1 MDHKS
6 LKQDLTYCL
15 KKFQKDGKVL
25 VCHGD
30 NLEVV
35 KVDEKNTYSFINDQ
49 YDPLAALVVIKGY
62 EVTQEHTRMYY
73 DSWVDEKGYFGTP
86 GATIHNS
93 YRHDQGYN
101 LSLIDLLVKETGIAA
116 ADWYAFLDGFEN
128 VAFTGKNEYYNVGV
142 YLREKF
148 LPVDVRTEPLT
159 KQVYLNQ
166 EVQGTT
172 VRKFV
177 VYSFKGKTQVVEAEC
192 QLMGTW
198 DDISINW
205 MSPGEYKMR
214 VLAPSLL
221 FEKKPDGSFTPP
233 AYMSHSLYDTAEEAL
248 EAAKKGL
255 EAGYRRTCQKCKMEV
270 NGQTLEEMLAKITT
284 LLL

>member
-30 NLEVV
+30 NLEVI
-35 KVDEKNTYSFINDQ
+35 KSDEKNVYSFINDQ
-49 YDPLAALVVIKGY
+49 YDPLEALVVIKGY
-62 EVTQEHTRMYY
+62 EASQEHTMVYHS
-73 DSWVDEKGYFGTP
+73 SWVDDKGYFGTP

-101 LSLIDLLVKETGIAA
+101 LSLIELLVKETGIATS
-116 ADWYAFLDGFEN
+116 DWHAFLDGFEN

-148 LPVDVRTEPLT
+148 LPVDVQPEPLQ
-159 KQVYLNQ
+159 KQVYKNQ
-166 EVQGTT
+166 EVQGAT

-177 VYSFKGKTQVVEAEC
+177 VFSLKGKTQVIEVEC
-192 QLMGTW
+192 QMLGVW
-198 DDISINW
+198 DDPSINW
-205 MSPGEYKMR
+205 MAPGEYKMR

-233 AYMSHSLYDTAEEAL
+233 AYMSWSLYDTAEEAL
-248 EAAKKGL
+248 AAAKHGL
-255 EAGYRRTCQKCKMEV
+255 EAGYRRTCHKSKMEV
-270 NGQTLEEMLAKITT
+270 NDQTLEEMLAKITT